1 MLSKLSRSRSP
12 RRYASLR
19 RFVRS
24 TPKARRKSRRFAV
37 ISARKSTVLK
47 PPVAEKKEEGQG
59 SHHTFPTEAARSHDA
74 QFKHT
79 ELTERTDQVAK
90 PKVGY
95 SEARRECCE
104 HSEVRRKVLVSLNH
118 CKNRQQLATTNLT
131 YYKCAV

>member
-12 RRYASLR
+12 RRRAGLK

-24 TPKARRKSRRFAV
+24 TPKVRRKSRRFAV
-37 ISARKSTVLK
+37 ISARKSTVPK
-47 PPVAEKKEEGQG
+47 PHVAEKKEWDQG

-79 ELTERTDQVAK
+79 ELTEKTSQGAK

-104 HSEVRRKVLVSLNH
+104 HSELCRRGFGIT
-118 CKNRQQLATTNLT
+118 QPM
-131 YYKCAV
+131 